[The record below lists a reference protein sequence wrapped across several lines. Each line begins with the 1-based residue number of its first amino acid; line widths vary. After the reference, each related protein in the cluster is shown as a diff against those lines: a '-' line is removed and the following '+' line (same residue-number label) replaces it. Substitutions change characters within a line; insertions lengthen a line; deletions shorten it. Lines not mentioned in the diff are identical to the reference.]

1 MHLDLWC
8 TWYSVYSAQ
17 CHTVTA
23 LGSIMLACVYRQTPR
38 LQATECRHDTYPE
51 SRHFLLWDWAAS
63 APSAPTTITA
73 CKQTGHLYGSAA
85 YTQHES
91 LPRTSETQPVH
102 IHEHTLPAC
111 PLFPSCSGQ
120 SCLRFSHVGLLCLLL
135 PWCLLTYAISCYE
148 EYLDPA
154 PIQSSVVTTIG
165 SLPDVTVNGNESTHG
180 WGRAVQLSA
189 LDHCWRAALR
199 PA

>member
-63 APSAPTTITA
+63 APSAQPQSQHANRQDTCMGVPPIPSMSR
-73 CKQTGHLYGSAA
+73 CREPQRHSLYTHMS
-85 YTQHES
+85 THSSMPPIS
-91 LPRTSETQPVH
+91 LLLRTV
-102 IHEHTLPAC
+102 LP
-111 PLFPSCSGQ
+111 SVQ
-120 SCLRFSHVGLLCLLL
+120 SCWVAVSFIALMSPNLRHQLLRRV
-135 PWCLLTYAISCYE
+135 PGSC
-148 EYLDPA
+148 
-154 PIQSSVVTTIG
+154 
-165 SLPDVTVNGNESTHG
+165 THSIFCG
-180 WGRAVQLSA
+180 DYHWQPTK
-189 LDHCWRAALR
+189 CYCQWQ
-199 PA
+199 